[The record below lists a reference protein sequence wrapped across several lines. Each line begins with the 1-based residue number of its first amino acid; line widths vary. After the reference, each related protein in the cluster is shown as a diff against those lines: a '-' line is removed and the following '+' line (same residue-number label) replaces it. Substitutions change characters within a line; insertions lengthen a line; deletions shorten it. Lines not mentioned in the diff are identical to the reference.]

1 MNDNCGHCEQKF
13 FPEPGFYY
21 GAMFISYIFT
31 GWFSIAF
38 VLLLHWIF
46 KWNTTAS
53 FAALIT
59 VLALFFVY
67 IFRLSRSIWLNLMV
81 KYDPPTEM

>member
-1 MNDNCGHCEQKF
+1 MALGPQKF

-21 GAMFISYIFT
+21 GSMFISYIFT

-46 KWNTTAS
+46 KWSTAAS
-53 FAALIT
+53 FAALIA

-81 KYDPPTEM
+81 KADPPTEK